1 MSRSF
6 SGINPGDAKAGHGGE
21 ARRVSAQERRPKKTA
36 SSFDDTPFMPQAFDA
51 PHVAHRRKRGFFSA
65 FSENMDMEEGL
76 DHEYLH

>member
-36 SSFDDTPFMPQAFDA
+36 SSFDDAPFMPQAFDA
-51 PHVAHRRKRGFFSA
+51 PHVKHVKGEGFFA
-65 FSENMDMEEGL
+65 RFAANMDMEEGL